1 MLFLDVARQAAD
13 FSGWP
18 IYCRSDTPDALV
30 GQFCRVLVAR
40 RDDFVWDIGGVR
52 QPPLPLE
59 RMVREAPD
67 TPFDVPMHPAAA
79 AVWRQQGYL

>member
-1 MLFLDVARQAAD
+1 MLFLDVARQIML
-13 FSGWP
+13 S
-18 IYCRSDTPDALV
+18 PDCEA
-30 GQFCRVLVAR
+30 LVAR
-40 RDDFVWDIGGVR
+40 REDIVWDIGGVR

-79 AVWRQQGYL
+79 GVWQRHGFT

>member
-1 MLFLDVARQAAD
+1 VGEPFRPVAPVDPTNLRPMLFLDVAPQG
-13 FSGWP
+13 F
-18 IYCRSDTPDALV
+18 
-30 GQFCRVLVAR
+30 R
-40 RDDFVWDIGGVR
+40 RGVR

-79 AVWRQQGYL
+79 EVWRQQGYL